1 MDLILFKGTEVVD
14 LKTCLES
21 LGTLPVMLFGLGL
34 LAGLVFVFDLLI
46 DGVVFDLLSCHI
58 SR

>member
-1 MDLILFKGTEVVD
+1 M
-14 LKTCLES
+14 
-21 LGTLPVMLFGLGL
+21 LGVARYTPWPVMLFGLGL

>member
-1 MDLILFKGTEVVD
+1 MKA
-14 LKTCLES
+14 CLES